1 MKRRSTTLAELA
13 GTSSARL
20 LVAALVG
27 TLLLPAATSAA
38 GPKAMP
44 PDAAVAP
51 PIPAIAVPSAATPA
65 DDALSG
71 ATAITVLP
79 PGGDGTLEPLA
90 ARLSPAA
97 FRVGDWELQRVPWR
111 QLRLNGGKPMPGRTQ
126 GLQDAQGIPMRRLG
140 PGQDLVYN
148 PTVLAQQGMKR
159 LDSWKQTGR
168 DIHLRQARKIADKLD
183 ELADQGRQRRWQPHD
198 YALGG
203 LSPGWVNANSQGLIQ
218 SFLSRFHR
226 LTGAEGRLDDAGL
239 LLGAFEQR
247 QDDRRWFT
255 IVTPKGYVW
264 FEHWPGGR
272 WVHVLNGHLNALFGL
287 YDYWYETGSP
297 EAERYFLGGA
307 RTIRDKLERFRR
319 KGHLSRYS
327 LSGLEGS
334 LHYHHTHIQQLRLL
348 ARMTGDDWFSRQ
360 AALFVRDEKAWRANG
375 MPD

>member
-1 MKRRSTTLAELA
+1 MDGPTDST
-13 GTSSARL
+13 
-20 LVAALVG
+20 V
-27 TLLLPAATSAA
+27 
-38 GPKAMP
+38 M
-44 PDAAVAP
+44 
-51 PIPAIAVPSAATPA
+51 
-65 DDALSG
+65 
-71 ATAITVLP
+71 P

-111 QLRLNGGKPMPGRTQ
+111 QLRLNGGKPMPIRTQ
-126 GLQDAQGIPMRRLG
+126 GLQDRQGIPLRRLG
-140 PGQDLVYN
+140 PGQELVYN

-159 LDSWKQTGR
+159 LDSWKQTGKAT
-168 DIHLRQARKIADKLD
+168 HLRQARKIADKLD
-183 ELADQGRQRRWQPHD
+183 QLADQGRQRRWQPHD

-203 LSPGWVNANSQGLIQ
+203 LKPGWVNANSHGLIQ

-226 LTGAEGRLDDAGL
+226 LTGAEGRLEDAGL
-239 LLGAFEQR
+239 LLRSFSR
-247 QDDRRWFT
+247 HQDDRRWFT
-255 IVTPKGYVW
+255 VVTPKRYVW
-264 FEHWPGGR
+264 FEHWPDGR

-307 RTIRDKLERFRR
+307 RTIKDKLERFRR

-348 ARMTGDDWFSRQ
+348 ARMTGDDWFARQ

-375 MPD
+375 MPE